1 MEQGLITQKHKTK
14 FYDRLIKV
22 CITRHEYK
30 YLLLQKSI
38 LIAILIYALVK
49 IRTDRKGRNDKGSI
63 TTHTFLLQ
71 IVSKTIYS

>member
-1 MEQGLITQKHKTK
+1 MDIHGTINSSKLIVENWKMEQGLITQKHKTK

-38 LIAILIYALVK
+38 LSYTNLCISQ
-49 IRTDRKGRNDKGSI
+49 N
-63 TTHTFLLQ
+63 
-71 IVSKTIYS
+71 